1 MNLQDYYHGTEDAA
15 KNKMLRY
22 TEQRGEYRELHK
34 APVLVQEVN
43 DIYMYNDRMVNFSYK
58 GVYFE
63 SDTAFKVGTDI
74 IIGIEDS
81 THISPS
87 ASPDFP
93 NFYHAKIMWKKN
105 LTSGFFNFGYG
116 TKFVYLDD
124 NQNAPEADS
133 ILEQECRKHPRK
145 SSSKPVFLTS
155 MNQSCQGLISN
166 ISRGGAF
173 IKTRGKFKA
182 GQIIKLLIPG
192 PKVDEGVKLKGEVL
206 HLNQSGVGII
216 FKSIIKYQTK
226 TKSSGD

>member
-1 MNLQDYYHGTEDAA
+1 MNLQHNYHGTEDVA

-34 APVLVQEVN
+34 APLLVQEIN
-43 DIYMYNDRMVNFSYK
+43 DIYIYSARMVNFSEK
-58 GVYFE
+58 GVYLE
-63 SDTAFKVGTDI
+63 TDTALKVGTDI

-81 THISPS
+81 TFISPA
-87 ASPDFP
+87 ASPDSP
-93 NFYHAKIMWKKN
+93 KYYYAKIMWKKN

-116 TKFVYLDD
+116 TKFIYFNDK
-124 NQNAPEADS
+124 QNVPETDS
-133 ILEQECRKHPRK
+133 MIEKEYRKNSRK
-145 SSSKPVFLTS
+145 SSSKPVFLIS

-173 IKTRGKFKA
+173 IETRGKFKA

-192 PKVDEGVKLKGEVL
+192 PKVDEGLKLKGEVL

-216 FKSIIKYQTK
+216 FKSIIK
-226 TKSSGD
+226 